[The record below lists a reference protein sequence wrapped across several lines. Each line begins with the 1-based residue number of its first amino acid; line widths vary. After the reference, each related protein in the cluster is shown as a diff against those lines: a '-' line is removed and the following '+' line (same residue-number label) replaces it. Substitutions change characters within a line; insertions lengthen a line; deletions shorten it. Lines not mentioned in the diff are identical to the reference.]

1 MAVAPGRYRLGPDN
15 GRIVIRTFREG
26 LGARA
31 GHDLVIDVTRWS
43 GELTVNDDKS
53 PAAIEARIDMN
64 SWIVREGNGG
74 IKPLTDRDRR
84 EITTTARRVL
94 SVQQH
99 PEAEFTATQ
108 FTPAGDGG
116 GTIDGT
122 FTLAGSRPAAA
133 RAGQPGEPGSLP
145 GDGDCRPVVPRHQ
158 ALHRFLRG
166 AEGARRRRLRGRSRG
181 ALTRGRTRMNS
192 R

>member
-122 FTLAGSRPAAA
+122 FTLAGVARPLRVQVSQVSPGRY
-133 RAGQPGEPGSLP
+133 RATGT
-145 GDGDCRPVVPRHQ
+145 VVQSSHGIKPYTG
-158 ALHRFLRG
+158 FF
-166 AEGARRRRLRGRSRG
+166 G
-181 ALTRGRTRMNS
+181 ALKVRDAVDFEVEAEVPSPADAPG
-192 R
+192 